1 MISLQDL
8 HYHLPEE
15 QIAQYPLPERD
26 GSRLLSFQQGQ
37 IGHHLFKQ
45 LPDLLPA
52 NSLLVFNTS
61 KVIPARLVFQKSTG
75 AKIEILLLQ
84 PREEG
89 IGMQID
95 LTPNHALWHA
105 MIGNAKKWKND
116 EVLRLEKDD
125 QWLEVQPVHLAE
137 GLVRL
142 DWSPTCAHLEA
153 ALAIFGAPP
162 LPPYL
167 HRQAEKADW
176 ERYQTVF
183 SKQAGSVAA
192 PTAGLHFTQRV
203 VDELANKGIQ
213 FAELTLHVGAGT
225 FQPVKTE
232 NVLDHP
238 MHQEW
243 FEIEKSTLEKLSNHH
258 GPIIPVGTT
267 AMRTLETLYT
277 AAGDES
283 LLQSSQFP
291 DIRQRPTP
299 HHLTRKAAFEKL
311 GTWMNHHQ
319 HESICAATG
328 IYLTPG
334 YTFGFCDGIITNFH
348 QPGSTLLLLVSAFI
362 GEGWKAVYAEALREG
377 YRFLSYG
384 DSSLLW
390 KS

>member
-1 MISLQDL
+1 MISLKDL
-8 HYHLPEE
+8 QYDLPEE

-26 GSRLLSFQQGQ
+26 GSRLLTFQNGQ
-37 IGHHLFKQ
+37 VSHRHFKDI
-45 LPDLLPA
+45 PDLLPE

-61 KVIPARLVFQKSTG
+61 KVIPARLVFQKSSG
-75 AKIEILLLQ
+75 ARIEILLLQ

-89 IGMQID
+89 IGMQVA
-95 LTPNHALWHA
+95 LTPNHAVWQA
-105 MIGNAKKWKND
+105 MIGNAKKWKGG
-116 EVLRLEKDD
+116 EVLRLEKDNY
-125 QWLEVQPVHLAE
+125 WLEVVPIALSE

-142 DWSPTCAHLEA
+142 TWSDSCSNLEF
-153 ALAIFGAPP
+153 ALGHFGAPP

-167 HRQAEKADW
+167 HRQADRSDW

-192 PTAGLHFTQRV
+192 PTAGLHFTQNI
-203 VDELANKGIQ
+203 VDALSNKGIR
-213 FAELTLHVGAGT
+213 FATLTLHVGAGT

-243 FEIEKSTLEKLSNHH
+243 FEIDKNTLAQLAEHQ

-277 AAGDES
+277 AAGSEA
-283 LLQSSQFP
+283 LLASRDFP
-291 DIRQRPTP
+291 EIRQRPTP
-299 HHLTRKAAFEKL
+299 HFLDRAVAFQRL
-311 GTWMNHHQ
+311 QDWMNQHK

-334 YTFGFCDGIITNFH
+334 YHFGFCDALITNFH

-362 GEGWKAVYAEALREG
+362 GEAWKEVYHKALEEK

-390 KS
+390 RS